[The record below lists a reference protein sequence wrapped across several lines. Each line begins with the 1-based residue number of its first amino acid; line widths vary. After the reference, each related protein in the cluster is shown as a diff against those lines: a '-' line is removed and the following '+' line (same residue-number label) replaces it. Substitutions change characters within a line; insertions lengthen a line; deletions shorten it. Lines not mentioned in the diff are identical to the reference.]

1 MRVCVF
7 VSCTCQCA
15 VHVQRQQHHPQ
26 AALLSPRR
34 PAVGRA
40 ATSAHSALPGSLL
53 TLAQSP
59 THAQSLAAGTF
70 KRSEPQAS
78 QSPASNALTTTRGGL
93 HPPTHRLLG
102 CTTWMNAVLPG
113 STAQLHR
120 KQLRSLQM
128 RGVAGSPRPRLYL
141 THLSQHLLGQHCEPG
156 SPQAPKGKRA
166 GLPGHFAFRST

>member
-1 MRVCVF
+1 MCAC
-7 VSCTCQCA
+7 SCL
-15 VHVQRQQHHPQ
+15 VHVSVLCMCSGSSTILKPP
-26 AALLSPRR
+26 SCP
-34 PAVGRA
+34 PAGQPWGG
-40 ATSAHSALPGSLL
+40 AHSALPGSLL

-102 CTTWMNAVLPG
+102 CITWMNAVLPG

-128 RGVAGSPRPRLYL
+128 RGVAGSPRSRLYL